1 MKDAYQLNLL
11 SIALVIRRNLI
22 LPTTPTSLCSILLLF
37 FRDPE
42 EIKEASPAEYVIC
55 LNMYSPDQLILIE
68 HNFVFYF
75 YEVWQKYIPTLNTAI
90 LLFLLKHAATVQF

>member
-55 LNMYSPDQLILIE
+55 LNMYSPDQLNLIE
-68 HNFVFYF
+68 HNFILFYF
-75 YEVWQKYIPTLNTAI
+75 FFQV
-90 LLFLLKHAATVQF
+90 